1 VTRSS
6 LVRPALRRAVPA
18 LAAGLVIALLPATAT
33 AASGPSDDPSGTPTI
48 QDIHG
53 STFLS
58 PFVGQQV
65 SGIAGVVTAVATKG
79 SARGFWFQD
88 PNPDRHKIGSA
99 GLFVFNGSKTPVVA
113 VGDAVQVSGLVA
125 DFHPDAPAAT
135 SLDLAT
141 TELERATWTVLSS
154 GNPLPAP
161 VVLKPN
167 TVPFRMSAD
176 VGGAD
181 VESRTPQ
188 PKRYALDFFESHESE
203 LVAVDDARV
212 IAPTDSFNE
221 LYVTTKPNVDR
232 TPSGGMIYPSYADR
246 DTGRIEVVTVPG
258 GPVAPKANVG
268 DTLVGRT
275 SGPLVYSQFG
285 GYEID
290 ASAVGTLTSGGLT
303 PDVTA
308 KQRSD
313 QLAIATYN
321 VQNLAPTDPASKFAA
336 LANGVVTNLAGP
348 DILAVEEVQDND
360 GAKNDG
366 VVAADVTLT
375 DLTNA
380 IVAAGGPRYD
390 WREIDPVD
398 DADGG
403 QPGGNIR
410 QVFLFN
416 PQRVSFVDIPGG
428 TSTTAVQVTGDHGSP
443 RLSASPG
450 RIDPNNTNAWSASRK
465 PLVGEFVFRDRPVFV
480 VANHFVS
487 KLGDQPDEGRFQPP
501 ARSSEVQ
508 RTQQPQE
515 VRDFVGSIEKIDR
528 QADVVVLGD
537 LNDYQFS
544 TTAHILTSGH
554 ALVDLIDTLPR
565 NQRYTYV
572 FDGQSEVLDHIL
584 TSPSIS
590 RFQYDVVH
598 INAEFTSQTSD
609 HDPQVVRIVPT
620 DRHGRW

>member
-1 VTRSS
+1 VNRSS
-6 LVRPALRRAVPA
+6 LARPASRGAVPA
-18 LAAGLVIALLPATAT
+18 LAAGLVLALLPATAG
-33 AASGPSDDPSGTPTI
+33 AAPGPSDDPSGTPTI

-58 PFVGQQV
+58 PFAGQQV
-65 SGIAGVVTAVATKG
+65 TGVAGVVTAVATTG
-79 SARGFWFQD
+79 SGRGFWFQE
-88 PNPDRHKIGSA
+88 PNPDRHRIGSA
-99 GLFVFNGSKTPVVA
+99 GLFVFTGSKTPSVA
-113 VGDAVQVSGLVA
+113 VGDAVLVSGLVE

-135 SLDLAT
+135 SVDLAI
-141 TELERATWTVLSS
+141 TELERATWTVESA

-161 VVLKPN
+161 VVLRPT
-167 TVPFRMSAD
+167 TVPFLMSAD

-181 VESRTPQ
+181 IESRTLQ
-188 PKRYALDFFESHESE
+188 PHRYALDFFKSHEGE

-212 IAPTDSFNE
+212 IGPTDSFNE
-221 LYVTTKPNVDR
+221 LYVTTKPGVDR
-232 TPSGGMIYPSYADR
+232 TPGGGMIYPSYADR
-246 DTGRIEVVTVPG
+246 DTGRIEVVPVPG
-258 GPVAPKANVG
+258 GPAAPKANVG
-268 DTLVGRT
+268 DSLVGRT
-275 SGPLVYSQFG
+275 TGPLTYSEFG

-290 ASAVGTLTSGGLT
+290 ATAIGTLASGGIT

-308 KQRSD
+308 RQRSN

-321 VQNLAPTDPASKFAA
+321 VENLAPTDPASKFAA
-336 LANGVVTNLAGP
+336 LADGVVTNLAGP

-360 GAKNDG
+360 GAKDDG

-375 DLTNA
+375 DLTDA

-390 WREIDPVD
+390 WREIDPVN

-416 PQRVSFVDIPGG
+416 PRRVSFVGGPGG
-428 TSTTAVQVTGDHGSP
+428 TSTTAVRVTDVHGSP

-450 RIDPNNTNAWSASRK
+450 RIDPGNADAWSASRK
-465 PLVGEFVFRDRPVFV
+465 PLVGEFLFRDRPVFV

-508 RTQQPQE
+508 RTQQAQE

-528 QADVVVLGD
+528 RADVVVLGD

-544 TTAHILTSGH
+544 ATAHILTSGH

-584 TSPSIS
+584 TSPSIT
-590 RFQYDVVH
+590 RFEYDVVH
-598 INAEFTSQTSD
+598 INAEFTHQTSD

-620 DRHGRW
+620 GRPGR